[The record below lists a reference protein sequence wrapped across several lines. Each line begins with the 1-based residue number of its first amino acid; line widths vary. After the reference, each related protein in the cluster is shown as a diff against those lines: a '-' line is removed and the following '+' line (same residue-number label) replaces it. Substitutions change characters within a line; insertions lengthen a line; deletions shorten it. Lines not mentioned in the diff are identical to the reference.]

1 MINFKKIAIGFGLV
15 SIITLQGLQANKLK
29 ECESEADKKTGCVE
43 IEEWQER
50 MSYGSIETL
59 YKNGKKESIKDYR
72 NGELEFETLY
82 KYTKEGYTEYYY
94 YGYGTLLGVTPY
106 KNGKEDG
113 IEKVYYENGKIKSE
127 TPYKNGKQVG
137 VAKVYYE
144 NGNLMGKIT
153 FKNSDEKGYE
163 AIMKGYYESGKLKTE
178 MTVKNDCLDGIA
190 KEYYESGKLKME
202 GSYKD
207 CGRDG
212 VMKIYYESGNVKNEL
227 TASEDGQYDDKFYT
241 EDGNLLG
248 VVRYNGKAI
257 ESVKCAKKKLSDKEA
272 KEIREKFRQLTLEN
286 RKSSEQQ
293 DEHEFIKKHCK

>member
-113 IEKVYYENGKIKSE
+113 IEKEYYENGKIKSE

-257 ESVKCAKKKLSDKEA
+257 ESVKCAKKKLNDKEA
-272 KEIREKFRQLTLEN
+272 KEIREKFIQLKL
-286 RKSSEQQ
+286 RQQ
-293 DEHEFIKKHCK
+293 DDEHDFIKKHCK